1 MESRYYGN
9 DCEGLFVS
17 YSLVSWYLVALT
29 AVFPLSVQNVWPDP
43 SKSCGPYKPSPSGVK
58 MTPPTAN
65 QDISQEN
72 HDTIGMIAIDRMNN
86 VAAGVS
92 TNGLNHKV
100 HG

>member
-1 MESRYYGN
+1 
-9 DCEGLFVS
+9 
-17 YSLVSWYLVALT
+17 
-29 AVFPLSVQNVWPDP
+29 
-43 SKSCGPYKPSPSGVK
+43 